1 MRAVIFDTEVN
12 GLEAKEVVELAYCQA
27 DLIDGKF
34 TRGNIF
40 SDRYKPSKPFEAGAV
55 AIHHIIAEDVEKS
68 DPSSEAKI
76 PDCEVII
83 AHNVDFDAEVVNNTT
98 AKRICTLAL
107 CRHLWPQFK
116 SHSLSC
122 VFLELRGISFSTV
135 SIIEEAHSA
144 GTDVFILTRVL
155 ETIIEQTEVKSMD
168 QLYELSE
175 KARIPEHMPFG
186 KHKGEPIA
194 DIPTSY
200 VQWLL
205 KQTDV
210 DPYLRKALSGRI

>member
-1 MRAVIFDTEVN
+1 M
-12 GLEAKEVVELAYCQA
+12 
-27 DLIDGKF
+27 
-34 TRGNIF
+34 
-40 SDRYKPSKPFEAGAV
+40 
-55 AIHHIIAEDVEKS
+55 
-68 DPSSEAKI
+68 
-76 PDCEVII
+76 
-83 AHNVDFDAEVVNNTT
+83 
-98 AKRICTLAL
+98 
-107 CRHLWPQFK
+107 
-116 SHSLSC
+116 
-122 VFLELRGISFSTV
+122 